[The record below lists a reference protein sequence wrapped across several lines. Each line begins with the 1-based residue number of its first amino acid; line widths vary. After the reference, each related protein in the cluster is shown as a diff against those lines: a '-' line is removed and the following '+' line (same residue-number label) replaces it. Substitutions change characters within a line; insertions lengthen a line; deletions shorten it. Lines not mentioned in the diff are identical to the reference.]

1 MACNIEE
8 FTNVRDAGVGII
20 LNQLMDGYQTITLPT
35 GKVIHRHPNTV
46 IVFASNV
53 DEANCG
59 EFETSTLSRLK
70 PMYNISTPNK
80 TELIQRVVKVTGCN
94 DMTLLSKMADVV
106 VALRGYIKDHALVGT
121 CGVREFAGW
130 VLQYLA
136 NKDFDDN
143 ATLRDAAMETIVPTA
158 SPHEEDI
165 EEITRDIIDTMVSD

>member
-1 MACNIEE
+1 
-8 FTNVRDAGVGII
+8 
-20 LNQLMDGYQTITLPT
+20 
-35 GKVIHRHPNTV
+35 
-46 IVFASNV
+46 
-53 DEANCG
+53 
-59 EFETSTLSRLK
+59 
-70 PMYNISTPNK
+70 MYNISTPNK
-80 TELIQRVVKVTGCN
+80 NELIQRVVKVTGCN
-94 DMTLLSKMADVV
+94 DMTILSKMADVV

-165 EEITRDIIDTMVSD
+165 EEIARDIIDTMVTD